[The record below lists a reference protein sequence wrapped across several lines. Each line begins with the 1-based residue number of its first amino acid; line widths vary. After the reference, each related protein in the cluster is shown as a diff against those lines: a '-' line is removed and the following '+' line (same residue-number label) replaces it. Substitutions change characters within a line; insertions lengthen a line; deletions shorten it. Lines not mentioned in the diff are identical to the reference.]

1 MREPKIKNKYHY
13 YCTCWGGMGK
23 YNFKKFFDYQE
34 IETEKDLETQEI
46 LLQYINQLL
55 DEEILTIGKI

>member
-1 MREPKIKNKYHY
+1 
-13 YCTCWGGMGK
+13 MGK

>member
-1 MREPKIKNKYHY
+1 MV
-13 YCTCWGGMGK
+13 G

-34 IETEKDLETQEI
+34 IETEKDLETQET

-55 DEEILTIGKI
+55 DEGILAIVKNV

>member
-1 MREPKIKNKYHY
+1 
-13 YCTCWGGMGK
+13 MGK

-34 IETEKDLETQEI
+34 IETEKDLETQET

-55 DEEILTIGKI
+55 DEGILATVKNV

>member
-1 MREPKIKNKYHY
+1 
-13 YCTCWGGMGK
+13 MGK

-34 IETEKDLETQEI
+34 IETEKDLETQET
-46 LLQYINQLL
+46 LLRYINQLL

>member
-1 MREPKIKNKYHY
+1 M
-13 YCTCWGGMGK
+13 GG

-34 IETEKDLETQEI
+34 IETEKDLETQET

-55 DEEILTIGKI
+55 DEGILSMRERKD